1 MCKCIGFVSCFSLW
15 WGSAGND
22 PGLRIISQ
30 QICSSNMTSTIF
42 LFLFSMESRELP
54 LLFCHSFFLLLVKCV
69 FGICCQ
75 FVFCCGRRCGKLW
88 ILFCSLIFDVNFIIR
103 LIYVKPT
110 LVNDFFW
117 ACDNLINLRLFPAL
131 LLPSKLLRKANH
143 FFGWSWVDQNGCQGL
158 THVADCVAVTFGW
171 TDCL

>member
-1 MCKCIGFVSCFSLW
+1 
-15 WGSAGND
+15 
-22 PGLRIISQ
+22 
-30 QICSSNMTSTIF
+30 
-42 LFLFSMESRELP
+42 MESRELP

-75 FVFCCGRRCGKLW
+75 FVCCCGRRCGKLW

-117 ACDNLINLRLFPAL
+117 ACDNFDKFTIVSSIAIAIEAVAQSQPFFWVVLGRPKWMPRTDTCRRLC
-131 LLPSKLLRKANH
+131 RRDI
-143 FFGWSWVDQNGCQGL
+143 WVD
-158 THVADCVAVTFGW
+158 
-171 TDCL
+171 